1 MRLDCTVGAQ
11 RSALSAGWRRPSV
24 HTDTF
29 IHPRP
34 LSTRARSA
42 AIRQRSAP
50 PLPAAART
58 RPDRAHFTP
67 ISRAFHEHFTPVPAL
82 AALHPPL
89 ATTGNPTRSAI
100 RRGLG
105 LGSRRIPSRPLSLA
119 SPLPLRASPTF
130 STSLNLAHLAHLAPS
145 PRRARTCT
153 WTLALDPGPQ
163 RSAGSGSGSNARS
176 DSLDSLGPSSP
187 TPAPPAPPAHLL
199 QLTYCLVLLETP
211 GLPSEP
217 HDDCL
222 LCKVSLAVDRCRSP

>member
-34 LSTRARSA
+34 LSTRAHDPPPSA
-42 AIRQRSAP
+42 SDPRRRCL
-50 PLPAAART
+50 PLRV
-58 RPDRAHFTP
+58 RDLIEHILRL
-67 ISRAFHEHFTPVPAL
+67 FHEHFTSISRPFRHLQPST
-82 AALHPPL
+82 LHWQPL
-89 ATTGNPTRSAI
+89 ATQPGARSDAASVSHPVA
-100 RRGLG
+100 
-105 LGSRRIPSRPLSLA
+105 SRRVP
-119 SPLPLRASPTF
+119 SPTF

-145 PRRARTCT
+145 PRRARTCLRRRV
-153 WTLALDPGPQ
+153 WTLALGPGPQ

-176 DSLDSLGPSSP
+176 DSLDSLAPSSP

-222 LCKVSLAVDRCRSP
+222 LCKVSLAVARCRSP